1 MPVERLYIYRS
12 GETNACALTREK
24 NDPRL
29 PPNGWQFWMQAS
41 HHQCEDGQYGFTW
54 EAAATEIAAKG
65 YYIFTGSI
73 RLLDGYVADRS
84 GAPQGPISV

>member
-12 GETNACALTREK
+12 GKSNACALTREK

-29 PPNGWQFWMQAS
+29 PPNGWRFWMQAG
-41 HHQCEDGQYGFTW
+41 HHQCEDDQYGFAW
-54 EAAATEIAAKG
+54 EAAVTGINAKG

-73 RLLDGYVADRS
+73 RLLEGHATVRS
-84 GAPQGPISV
+84 KAPPGPVNV